1 MDKIVIKHEGN
12 VIADFREAAKV
23 GNAEVQE
30 FINYVYMFYGPGG
43 VYDMGVT
50 KEDIAKATAVRL
62 LSFPEI
68 EFAGAISSDSSP
80 LSTFSISFSE
90 TFIIV
95 SLINDS

>member
-43 VYDMGVT
+43 VDDMGVT

-62 LSFPEI
+62 LSFPKI
-68 EFAGAISSDSSP
+68 EFTGDS
-80 LSTFSISFSE
+80 LDREKVRMILEEEGFEELADASI
-90 TFIIV
+90 
-95 SLINDS
+95 

>member
-30 FINYVYMFYGPGG
+30 FINYVYMFYGPSG

-62 LSFPEI
+62 LSFPKI
-68 EFAGAISSDSSP
+68 EFAGDS
-80 LSTFSISFSE
+80 LDREKVRMILEEEGFEELADASI
-90 TFIIV
+90 
-95 SLINDS
+95 